1 LIPNIINKTIR
12 LIFMVRPPALAFALI
27 RVVDAANSV
36 VESGSK
42 ISPDVCASLAYE
54 NMIAASWNEP
64 GRQSHLRIKESRV

>member
-1 LIPNIINKTIR
+1 
-12 LIFMVRPPALAFALI
+12 MVRPPALAFALI

-42 ISPDVCASLAYE
+42 IPPDVCVSLAHG
-54 NMIAASWNEP
+54 NMIAVSWNEP